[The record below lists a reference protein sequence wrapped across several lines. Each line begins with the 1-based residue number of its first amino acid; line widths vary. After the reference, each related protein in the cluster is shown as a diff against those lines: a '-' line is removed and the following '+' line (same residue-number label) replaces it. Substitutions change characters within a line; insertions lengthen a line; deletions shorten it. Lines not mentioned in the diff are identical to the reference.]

1 MGNENDGVGGAAVLE
16 SSEIKEASNYNMNEK
31 RDEQCHGLLNALMNN
46 PNISQVEKDKKT
58 RETTSSHQKN
68 SRQTTLDT

>member
-31 RDEQCHGLLNALMNN
+31 RDEQCHGLLNALMIN
-46 PNISQVEKDKKT
+46 PNISQVEKDNKLEKQLHHT
-58 RETTSSHQKN
+58 KRIQDSPP
-68 SRQTTLDT
+68 

>member
-31 RDEQCHGLLNALMNN
+31 RDEQCHGLLNALMIN
-46 PNISQVEKDKKT
+46 PNISQAEKDNKLEKQLHHT
-58 RETTSSHQKN
+58 KRIQD
-68 SRQTTLDT
+68 RPP

>member
-46 PNISQVEKDKKT
+46 PNISQVEKDKKLEKQLHHT
-58 RETTSSHQKN
+58 KRIQD
-68 SRQTTLDT
+68 RPP